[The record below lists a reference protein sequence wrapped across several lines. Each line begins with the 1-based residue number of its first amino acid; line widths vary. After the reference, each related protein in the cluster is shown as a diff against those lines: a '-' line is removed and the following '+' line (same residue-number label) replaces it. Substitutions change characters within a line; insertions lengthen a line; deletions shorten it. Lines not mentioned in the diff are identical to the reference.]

1 VQAVESLEAF
11 YKRKF
16 DWIPEHIQNAIG
28 HFNVFRLDPYVGQ
41 NAQPVPYKR
50 RDFYKVTLVLGG
62 GRLHYADKVIDVPP
76 NALTFTSPQIPY
88 KWENTQ
94 NARSGYFCIFNGDFF
109 KGFGSLDKYAVYQP
123 QGDRVFEL
131 SDAEVAHVSGVFER
145 MLAEIGSEYA
155 HKYDLLR
162 NQVFELLHFAM
173 KKHPVLSRPEG
184 RSTASQRIS
193 ALFMEL
199 VERQFPIDEDHR
211 SVRLRTPSDFA
222 KQLNVHVNHLNRA
235 IRETTGKTTSGLIA
249 QRLLQEAR
257 ILLRH
262 SHWSIAEVA
271 YALGFKEPTHFSN
284 FFKKGTGVS
293 PSGFRRHDDA

>member
-1 VQAVESLEAF
+1 MESLEAF

-16 DWIPEHIQNAIG
+16 DWIPEDIQNALG

-62 GRLHYADKVIDVPP
+62 GRIHYADKVIDVPP

-88 KWENTQ
+88 KWEHTR
-94 NARSGYFCIFNGDFF
+94 NARSGYFCIFNRSFF
-109 KGFGSLDKYAVYQP
+109 EGFGNLDKYAVYQP

-131 SDAEVAHVSGVFER
+131 SEAEVSHVSSIFEK
-145 MLAEIGSEYA
+145 MLREIGSEYP

-173 KKHPVLSRPEG
+173 KKHPVLSRPES
-184 RSTASQRIS
+184 RAPASLRIS
-193 ALFMEL
+193 TLFMEL
-199 VERQFPIDEDHR
+199 LERQFPIDEDHR
-211 SVRLRTPSDFA
+211 NLRLRTPSEFS

-235 IRETTGKTTSGLIA
+235 IRETTGKTTTEFISE
-249 QRLLQEAR
+249 RLLQEAR

-262 SHWSIAEVA
+262 STWCIAEVA
-271 YALGFKEPTHFSN
+271 YALGFREPAHFSN
-284 FFKKGTGVS
+284 FFKKNTGLS
-293 PSGFRRHDDA
+293 PSVFRRQEGT

>member
-1 VQAVESLEAF
+1 MESLEAF

-16 DWIPEHIQNAIG
+16 DWIPEDIQNALG

-50 RDFYKVTLVLGG
+50 RDFYKVTLVIGG
-62 GRLHYADKVIDVPP
+62 GRLHYADRVIDVPA

-94 NARSGYFCIFNGDFF
+94 DARSGYFCIFNRDFF
-109 KGFGSLDKYAVYQP
+109 KGFGNLDKYAVYQP

-131 SDAEVAHVSGVFER
+131 SDAEVSHVSAIFER
-145 MLAEIGSEYA
+145 MLGEIGSEYP

-162 NQVFELLHFAM
+162 NLVFELLHFAM
-173 KKHPVLSRPEG
+173 KKHPVMSRPE
-184 RSTASQRIS
+184 SKAPAAQRIS
-193 ALFMEL
+193 TLFMEL
-199 VERQFPIDEDHR
+199 LERQFPIDEDHR
-211 SVRLRTPSDFA
+211 SLRLRTPSEFA
-222 KQLNVHVNHLNRA
+222 QQLNVHVNHLNRA
-235 IRETTGKTTSGLIA
+235 IRETSGKTTSGLISE
-249 QRLLQEAR
+249 RLLQEAR

-262 SHWSIAEVA
+262 SHWSIGEVA

-284 FFKKGTGVS
+284 FFKKYTGLS
-293 PSGFRRHDDA
+293 PSGYRRQDDA

>member
-1 VQAVESLEAF
+1 MESLEAF

-16 DWIPEHIQNAIG
+16 DWIPEDIQNALG

-62 GRLHYADKVIDVPP
+62 GRIHYADKVIDVPP

-88 KWENTQ
+88 KWEHTR
-94 NARSGYFCIFNGDFF
+94 NARSGYFCIFNRSFF
-109 KGFGSLDKYAVYQP
+109 EGFGNLDKYAVYQP

-131 SDAEVAHVSGVFER
+131 SEAEVSHVSSVFEK
-145 MLAEIGSEYA
+145 MLREIGSEYP

-173 KKHPVLSRPEG
+173 KKHPVLSRPES
-184 RSTASQRIS
+184 RAPASLRIS
-193 ALFMEL
+193 TLFMEL
-199 VERQFPIDEDHR
+199 LERQFPIDEDHR
-211 SVRLRTPSDFA
+211 NLRLRTPSEFS

-235 IRETTGKTTSGLIA
+235 IRETTGKTTTGFISE
-249 QRLLQEAR
+249 RLLQEAR

-262 SHWSIAEVA
+262 STWGIAEVA
-271 YALGFKEPTHFSN
+271 YALGFREPAHFSN
-284 FFKKGTGVS
+284 FFKKNTGLS
-293 PSGFRRHDDA
+293 PSVFRRQEGT